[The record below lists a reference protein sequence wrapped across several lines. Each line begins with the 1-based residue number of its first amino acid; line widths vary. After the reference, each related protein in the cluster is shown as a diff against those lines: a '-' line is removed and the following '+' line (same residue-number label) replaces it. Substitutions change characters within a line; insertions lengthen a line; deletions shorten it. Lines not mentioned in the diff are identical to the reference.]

1 MNAGTSLY
9 RIQRFTPF
17 RHDSATG
24 AYACPMLI
32 HGDQAMKRPLQYLI
46 IGAAL
51 LIGSSGDVL
60 AHCGRSHNVIAP
72 HNGFSFGYGGLTS
85 IDIVATTGRDNTV
98 MGMAI
103 ASRTT
108 ITTAVSSTTTSVI
121 TTGIVIIGRVGPPI
135 TSAITTKRRL
145 LDT

>member
-72 HNGFSFGYGGLTS
+72 HNGFSFGYGGPNINRYSHHYRPRQYGYGNSYSQPYNHYYGGQFNNHQRYYNRHRYYRPRWTPYNF
-85 IDIVATTGRDNTV
+85 RYNY
-98 MGMAI
+98 
-103 ASRTT
+103 
-108 ITTAVSSTTTSVI
+108 
-121 TTGIVIIGRVGPPI
+121 
-135 TSAITTKRRL
+135 
-145 LDT
+145 